1 VAGDGQPPA
10 VIERYSVAVLH
21 KETAMRRF
29 VTALMVC
36 ALLPTAAAAADDD
49 ALDALAGK
57 MFSEQNMSLFFG
69 LMRQSLVAARDGK
82 AAPEIPP
89 ETVARLQKLAADAR
103 TDMLNASLLMLD
115 QVEKDFR
122 QDLPSTQ
129 VK

>member
-1 VAGDGQPPA
+1 
-10 VIERYSVAVLH
+10 
-21 KETAMRRF
+21 MRRF